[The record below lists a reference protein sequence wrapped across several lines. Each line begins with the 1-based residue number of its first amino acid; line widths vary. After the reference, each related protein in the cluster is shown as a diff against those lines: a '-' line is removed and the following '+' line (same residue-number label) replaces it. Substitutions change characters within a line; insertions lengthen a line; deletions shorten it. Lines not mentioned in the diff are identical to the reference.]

1 MPEEIGEG
9 TGDRYDRDARRDA
22 RRRES
27 RWWKGGLI
35 AALVFLGL
43 ATLFNGIA
51 YRRFARAQQRLT
63 IALIH
68 QAKRTRLV
76 PMGSVLVPFPGAA
89 NYVAPGRGWNP
100 GYPNEQEQQQKQ
112 VPSGQSTPS
121 Q

>member
-1 MPEEIGEG
+1 MPEEIGEAPS
-9 TGDRYDRDARRDA
+9 DRYDRDARRDA

-27 RWWKGGLI
+27 RWWRGGLI

-51 YRRFARAQQRLT
+51 YRRFARTQQRLT

-68 QAKRTRLV
+68 QARRTRLV
-76 PMGSVLVPFPGAA
+76 PMGSVLVPFPGATS
-89 NYVAPGRGWNP
+89 YVAPGRVWNP
-100 GYPNEQEQQQKQ
+100 RYLNEQEQQKQ
-112 VPSGQSTPS
+112 APSGQSTQS